1 MTKFVIPC
9 LKAPPFRTHGCTY
22 TGYYPRWNVSILDF
36 NAVGETS
43 RNTFI
48 CFVFHFGSFKRKS
61 NMISS
66 LQLPATDLQK
76 KATTEKFQ
84 APTPQELA
92 RKTKQLKLIII
103 NIYRCT
109 SIKINKEPFCIF
121 YIKG

>member
-1 MTKFVIPC
+1 
-9 LKAPPFRTHGCTY
+9 
-22 TGYYPRWNVSILDF
+22 
-36 NAVGETS
+36 
-43 RNTFI
+43 
-48 CFVFHFGSFKRKS
+48 
-61 NMISS
+61 MISS

-109 SIKINKEPFCIF
+109 STKIYKEPFCIF